1 MSYLHS
7 KPSSLG
13 EPFAVSAESLGT
25 HDQSIPFVQS
35 TDGAIEAA
43 LRGVP
48 LPEGLLNRLHRLALT
63 IPDEAA
69 GRMDYL
75 GC

>member
-13 EPFAVSAESLGT
+13 EPFAVSAKSFGT
-25 HDQSIPFVQS
+25 HDQSVPFVHS
-35 TDGAIEAA
+35 TDGAVDAA
-43 LRGVP
+43 LRSVP
-48 LPEGLLNRLHRLALT
+48 LPEGMLNRLHRLALT

-69 GRMDYL
+69 GRVDYL